1 MFKKDSLVNAALNIL
16 IKHLLKKKKKKT
28 FKKKLAELSQ
38 ALTSQPLSPSTMID
52 LPGYV
57 PREGTTHLVT
67 SSQTASKNHNKND
80 LCSRGCI

>member
-1 MFKKDSLVNAALNIL
+1 MFKKNTLANAALN
-16 IKHLLKKKKKKT
+16 KAFTQKEKKN
-28 FKKKLAELSQ
+28 KLAELSQ

-57 PREGTTHLVT
+57 HKEGTIYLVT
-67 SSQTASKNHNKND
+67 SSQTASKNHNKNY